1 MKAQTR
7 NQNARNVKA
16 IYIKQFNE
24 GGTEMT
30 DLEITI
36 LVCVCFAM
44 GIFIGNSMQ
53 CADKYVKRFINRKEK
68 NPL

>member
-1 MKAQTR
+1 MVERVSK
-7 NQNARNVKA
+7 K
-16 IYIKQFNE
+16 

-36 LVCVCFAM
+36 LVGVCFAM
-44 GIFIGNSMQ
+44 GTFIGNSMQ
-53 CADKYVKRFINRKEK
+53 CAYKYVKRFINRFKEK